1 MEFLNDDIEMID
13 KECATIRYMNVFKRN
28 LLAVSE
34 QPLLE
39 QLLLQELTDHW
50 QATTDDS
57 NGSALLNSSSNV
69 NDDKKQNTTHTTR
82 NESKHNSSKTT
93 TTSKTTTAEAAAQP
107 PQLPTK
113 AATKHQSKVS
123 FQQTTEKKRK
133 RRDVFA
139 GVDRK
144 YQFTWE
150 NRRFS
155 KKFDPIS
162 HNTLTSFSIQNQ

>member
-1 MEFLNDDIEMID
+1 MEFLNDDIEIID

-69 NDDKKQNTTHTTR
+69 NDDKKQNCCVK
-82 NESKHNSSKTT
+82 S
-93 TTSKTTTAEAAAQP
+93 
-107 PQLPTK
+107 
-113 AATKHQSKVS
+113 
-123 FQQTTEKKRK
+123 
-133 RRDVFA
+133 
-139 GVDRK
+139 
-144 YQFTWE
+144 
-150 NRRFS
+150 
-155 KKFDPIS
+155 KFDCHLLNIAF
-162 HNTLTSFSIQNQ
+162 LIVCFLK